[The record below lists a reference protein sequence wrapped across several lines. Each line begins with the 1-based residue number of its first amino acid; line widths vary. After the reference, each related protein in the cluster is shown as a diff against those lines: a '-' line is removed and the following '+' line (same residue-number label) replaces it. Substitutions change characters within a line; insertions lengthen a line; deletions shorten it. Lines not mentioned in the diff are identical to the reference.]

1 MNINKCGPWILLL
14 VLVIGAIVSGLIGN
28 SGVSIA
34 CVIGAIFV
42 ATRTDLD

>member
-1 MNINKCGPWILLL
+1 MNINKCGPWILIF

-28 SGVSIA
+28 SEVSSA

-42 ATRTDLD
+42 AMATDLD

>member
-28 SGVSIA
+28 SEVSGA
-34 CVIGAIFV
+34 CVIGAILV
-42 ATRTDLD
+42 AMRMDLD

>member
-28 SGVSIA
+28 SEVSSA

-42 ATRTDLD
+42 GTKMDVD

>member
-14 VLVIGAIVSGLIGN
+14 VLVIGAIVAGLIGN
-28 SGVSIA
+28 SVVSCA

-42 ATRTDLD
+42 CTKTDVD

>member
-28 SGVSIA
+28 SEISGA

-42 ATRTDLD
+42 ATATDLD